1 MEAADRVENIR
12 TARLSAIGTKK
23 RPIITG
29 GIQHIRKVP
38 DSYTIAPDIFVI
50 DANTVVVFLAVPGC
64 CAIKCCMSALSWSYR
79 NFESVNHKKF
89 IEGDDDSFARFGVYM
104 YVACAQDD
112 DGNCYALAAPDIA
125 RRARNS
131 VGETRDYNLLSEN
144 CHMFTEYCINGKR
157 DGNGIL
163 SSVVLALWDKFNL
176 TASNPH
182 RLLDMW
188 RSTGITADD

>member
-1 MEAADRVENIR
+1 MVLFDLADSMIKNVFCDIVKPKVGSVVKTRLIGGGDHTGIYVGENRIVELSGDGDIR
-12 TARLSAIGTKK
+12 IVS
-23 RPIITG
+23 
-29 GIQHIRKVP
+29 
-38 DSYTIAPDIFVI
+38 
-50 DANTVVVFLAVPGC
+50 
-64 CAIKCCMSALSWSYR
+64 
-79 NFESVNHKKF
+79 HKKF
-89 IEGDDDSFARFGVYM
+89 INGDDGSLARLGVYM

-157 DGNGIL
+157 DGTGLLI
-163 SSVVLALWDKFNL
+163 SVEQALWDKFNL

>member
-1 MEAADRVENIR
+1 MVLFDLADSMIKNVFCDIVKPKVGSVVKTRLIGGVDHTGIYVGENRIVELSGDGDIR
-12 TARLSAIGTKK
+12 IVS
-23 RPIITG
+23 
-29 GIQHIRKVP
+29 
-38 DSYTIAPDIFVI
+38 
-50 DANTVVVFLAVPGC
+50 
-64 CAIKCCMSALSWSYR
+64 
-79 NFESVNHKKF
+79 HKKF
-89 IEGDDDSFARFGVYM
+89 INGDDGSLARFGVYM